1 MVRRIPELRRA
12 RLVAQAIGETA
23 REARFNKLYRINRID
38 ALRRL
43 LGDTNATFRG
53 TQEEMLE
60 HVIDGKE
67 RIIGAMPTSEGKS
80 VLFIIYSSEYNKYHR
95 LINAPSIF
103 ASFVRL

>member
-1 MVRRIPELRRA
+1 M
-12 RLVAQAIGETA
+12 VAQAIGETA

-53 TQEEMLE
+53 TQEEVLE
-60 HVIDGKE
+60 HVIDGKK

-80 VLFIIYSSEYNKYHR
+80 VLFIIYSLGYNKYHR

-103 ASFVRL
+103 ASLLRL